1 MRWWC
6 DRWGVIST
14 RRCGEWVWLVW
25 RSGEC
30 DVAPVWSRLAQQRQ
44 LVVAAANALLVC
56 SAALQPSSSST

>member
-1 MRWWC
+1 M
-6 DRWGVIST
+6 ST
-14 RRCGEWVWLVW
+14 VRCGECVWLVW

-30 DVAPVWSRLAQQRQ
+30 DMAPVWSRLAQQRQ